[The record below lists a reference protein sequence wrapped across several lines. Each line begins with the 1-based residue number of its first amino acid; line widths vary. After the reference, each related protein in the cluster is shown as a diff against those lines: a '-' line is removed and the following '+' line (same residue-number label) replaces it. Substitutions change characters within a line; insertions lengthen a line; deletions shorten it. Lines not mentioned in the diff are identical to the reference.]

1 MAKYDPQMT
10 ATLNKV
16 VDTIRSITALSPSG
30 SATQLPSDRVSALA
44 SHLIMDDGR
53 PYLDYVYSEQTG
65 WEWNRG
71 KYRTDSRTLTEIVDG
86 LVKEAQGIENA
97 QRVKSAQYSLARG
110 QLAVAA
116 RRQK

>member
-1 MAKYDPQMT
+1 MAKYDVQLT
-10 ATLNKV
+10 GTLSKV
-16 VDTIRSITALSPSG
+16 VDTIRSITTASASG
-30 SATQLPSDRVSALA
+30 STAQLPADRVSPLA
-44 SHLIMDDGR
+44 SHLVMDDGR
-53 PYLDYVYSEQTG
+53 PYLEYVFNEQTG

-86 LVKEAQGIENA
+86 LVKEAHGIENA
-97 QRVKSAQYSLARG
+97 QRVKSGAYSLTRG